1 MDSMALCLK
10 AVLDR
15 QGHDSSGAL
24 SQTTIKLSMFE
35 SMRRLLESVGILD
48 DFHLEVLRAATS
60 QYVSVG
66 STAPAIVEISIGILD
81 WRNNLA
87 RVIHTISTSRQEG
100 LVSASAALMRLRPL
114 SSDDADATGNDIALS
129 RMPSWSDGW
138 RSEVA
143 LLLQSVP
150 LPANDTYDGP
160 VTWDY
165 WAIIN

>member
-1 MDSMALCLK
+1 MALCLK

-24 SQTTIKLSMFE
+24 SQTKIKLSVFE
-35 SMRRLLESVGILD
+35 SIRRLLESAGVFD

-66 STAPAIVEISIGILD
+66 ILD
-81 WRNNLA
+81 WRNDLA
-87 RVIHTISTSRQEG
+87 RVIHTISTGKQEG